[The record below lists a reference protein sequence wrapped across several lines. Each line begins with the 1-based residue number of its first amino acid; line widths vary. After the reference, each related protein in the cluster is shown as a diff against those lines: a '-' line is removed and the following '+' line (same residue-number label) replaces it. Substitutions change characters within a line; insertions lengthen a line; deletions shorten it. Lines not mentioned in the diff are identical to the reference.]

1 MLTDFHLHTTVSDG
15 ALDPGALLARAKG
28 HGITHLSITDHDALG
43 AYTWNGGDVFA
54 EAKRLGLALTV
65 GIEMDAD
72 LDGLEVHVLGFDLAG
87 DDPPLVA
94 HLEAVRRA
102 RAERARREIGIVN
115 ALLGEGTI
123 SEAAIFVPGRET
135 LMKPHFIH
143 PILEKGHFA
152 TYEEANAW
160 YRKNVK
166 AGVAVPKPAF
176 PEVLKLIHGARGW
189 AALAHPGYYEK
200 AGLAVADRLASFRAL
215 GLDAVELDYPYHA
228 CSPREFSRDDEQAF
242 IGAIRR
248 AGEAAGLRFTRGSDS
263 HTAGDFERVYGP
275 LG

>member
-15 ALDPGALLARAKG
+15 ELDPSTLLARAKG

-43 AYTWNGGDVFA
+43 AYAWNGGAIFA
-54 EAKRLGLALTV
+54 EAKRLGLSLTV

-87 DDPPLVA
+87 DHPALRA
-94 HLEAVRRA
+94 HLEAVRAA

-123 SEAAIFVPGRET
+123 AEATIFVPGRET

-176 PEVLKLIHGARGW
+176 PEVLPLLHGARGW
-189 AALAHPGYYEK
+189 AAPAHPRYYAK
-200 AGLAVADRLASFRAL
+200 AGLQGAAPPAASRTPGPHSGGL
-215 GLDAVELDYPYHA
+215 G
-228 CSPREFSRDDEQAF
+228 R
-242 IGAIRR
+242 
-248 AGEAAGLRFTRGSDS
+248 
-263 HTAGDFERVYGP
+263 
-275 LG
+275 